1 MNLPNGRCGA
11 RGSSNFYFRDESKP
25 SHTTNCIAALVRGL
39 LKFRGQIFCLT
50 ARQRK
55 VINTAEYSMEANLNR
70 GILMNNLRNRFRP
83 GVFSVACIVAGFVA
97 SFIAGCGKPEGDVI
111 RVGEFAS
118 LTGKEATF
126 GISSHEG
133 TLLAIEE
140 INAAGG
146 ILGKQL
152 KLLTEDTQSKPGEPA
167 TVVNK
172 LIARDGV
179 VAVLGE
185 VASSRSLEAAPICQ
199 ANKTPMISPS
209 STNPK
214 VTETGDFIFR
224 VCFID
229 PFQGTV
235 MANFASKTLNAKKV
249 AVFTD
254 VKSDYSK
261 GLAKFFKE
269 KFIANGGAI
278 VTELDYNGGDR
289 DFKAQLTAIKG
300 ASPDGVFV
308 PGYYTDAALIC
319 VQAKQLGLNV
329 PLFGGDGWESE
340 KLTEIGKEAV
350 EGQYFSTHYH
360 PEVGSDVSKRF
371 VENYRKRW
379 NGKTP
384 DALAACGYDSALVLA
399 DAMKRAG
406 STDGQKVRDA
416 LAATKDFQA
425 VTGMITIDGNR
436 DATKAAVIL
445 QVKDGKFK
453 YLETVAP

>member
-1 MNLPNGRCGA
+1 MADMNLKRSLLLLLLALIGCNRP
-11 RGSSNFYFRDESKP
+11 SDEADAIK
-25 SHTTNCIAALVRGL
+25 IG
-39 LKFRGQIFCLT
+39 
-50 ARQRK
+50 
-55 VINTAEYSMEANLNR
+55 EY
-70 GILMNNLRNRFRP
+70 
-83 GVFSVACIVAGFVA
+83 
-97 SFIAGCGKPEGDVI
+97 
-111 RVGEFAS
+111 AS

-146 ILGKQL
+146 LLGKKL

-179 VAVLGE
+179 VAMLGE

-199 ANKTPMISPS
+199 QSKIPMISPS

-224 VCFID
+224 VCYTD
-229 PFQGTV
+229 KFQGDV
-235 MANFASKTLNAKKV
+235 IANFATQTLKAKKV
-249 AVFTD
+249 SVFTD

-261 GLAKFFKE
+261 GLARYFKE
-269 KFIANGGAI
+269 RFLANGGQI
-278 VTELDYNGGDR
+278 VAELDYNGGDK
-289 DFKAQLTAIKG
+289 DFKAQLTAIK
-300 ASPDGVFV
+300 AANPDGVFI

-340 KLTEIGKEAV
+340 KLIEIGKDAV
-350 EGQYFSTHYH
+350 EGHYFSTHYH
-360 PEVGSDVSKRF
+360 PDVGSELSKKF
-371 VENYRKRW
+371 VENYRRRW
-379 NGKTP
+379 KGKTP
-384 DALAACGYDSALVLA
+384 DALAACGYDSALLLA
-399 DAMKRAG
+399 DAIRRAG

-416 LAATKDFQA
+416 LAATKSFPA
-425 VTGMITIDGNR
+425 VTGTITINENR
-436 DATKAAVIL
+436 DATKSAVIL
-445 QVKDGKFK
+445 QVKDGRFK
-453 YLETVAP
+453 YLETIMP

>member
-1 MNLPNGRCGA
+1 MKKRTLWFSA
-11 RGSSNFYFRDESKP
+11 LLA
-25 SHTTNCIAALVRGL
+25 AALFIGCN
-39 LKFRGQIFCLT
+39 KQDGGGT
-50 ARQRK
+50 AGGTIK
-55 VINTAEYSMEANLNR
+55 I
-70 GILMNNLRNRFRP
+70 
-83 GVFSVACIVAGFVA
+83 
-97 SFIAGCGKPEGDVI
+97 
-111 RVGEFAS
+111 GEFAS

-133 TLLAIEE
+133 TVMAIEE
-140 INAAGG
+140 INTAGG
-146 ILGKQL
+146 VLSKKL
-152 KLLTEDTQSKPGEPA
+152 ELLTEDTQSKPGEPA

-172 LIARDGV
+172 LVARDGV
-179 VAVLGE
+179 VAMLGE

-199 ANKTPMISPS
+199 QNKIPMVSPS

-214 VTETGDFIFR
+214 VTQTGDYIFR

-235 MANFASKTLNAKKV
+235 MANFATRTLKAKKV

-261 GLAKFFKE
+261 GLAQFFKE
-269 KFIANGGAI
+269 SFVKNGGQI
-278 VTELDYNGGDR
+278 VSELDFNGGDK

-300 ASPDGVFV
+300 ANPDAIFV

-319 VQAKQLGLNV
+319 IQAKQLGLNV
-329 PLFGGDGWESE
+329 PLMGGDGWESE
-340 KLTEIGKEAV
+340 KLVEIGKDAV

-360 PEVGSDVSKRF
+360 PDVGSEKSKRF
-371 VENYRKRW
+371 VENYKKRW

-384 DALAACGYDSALVLA
+384 DALAACGYDSAMVLA

-406 STDGQKVRDA
+406 SSDGTKVRDA
-416 LAATKDFQA
+416 IAATKDFDA
-425 VTGMITIDGNR
+425 VTGRLTINAQR
-436 DATKAAVIL
+436 DATKSAVIL
-445 QVKDGKFK
+445 QVKGGKFA

>member
-1 MNLPNGRCGA
+1 M
-11 RGSSNFYFRDESKP
+11 KM
-25 SHTTNCIAALVRGL
+25 
-39 LKFRGQIFCLT
+39 Q
-50 ARQRK
+50 
-55 VINTAEYSMEANLNR
+55 LNQ
-70 GILMNNLRNRFRP
+70 LAW
-83 GVFSVACIVAGFVA
+83 SVAVA
-97 SFIAGCGKPEGDVI
+97 SVLLITSGCNKPADETAGGGSGGSQSSEPIK
-111 RVGEFAS
+111 VGQFAS

-126 GISSHEG
+126 GISSDEG
-133 TLLAIEE
+133 TTMAIEE

-146 ILGKQL
+146 VLGRKL

-179 VAVLGE
+179 MAVLGE

-199 ANKTPMISPS
+199 QSKVPMISPS

-214 VTETGDFIFR
+214 VTEVGDYIFR

-235 MANFASKTLNAKKV
+235 MANFATKTLKAKKV

-269 KFIANGGAI
+269 RFVANGGTI
-278 VTELDYNGGDR
+278 VTELDFNGGDK
-289 DFKAQLTAIKG
+289 DFKAQLTAIKA
-300 ASPDGVFV
+300 ASPDAVFV

-329 PLFGGDGWESE
+329 PFMGGDGWESE
-340 KLTEIGKEAV
+340 KLVEIGKDAV

-360 PEVGSDVSKRF
+360 PDVGSELSKKF
-371 VENYRKRW
+371 VENYKKRW
-379 NGKTP
+379 KGKTP

-399 DAMKRAG
+399 DAIKRAG
-406 STDGQKVRDA
+406 SIDGQKVRDA
-416 LAATKDFQA
+416 LAATKDIQA
-425 VTGMITIDGNR
+425 VTGKISINENR
-436 DATKAAVIL
+436 DATKSAVIL
-445 QVKDGKFK
+445 QVKDGKYK
-453 YLETVAP
+453 YLETVEP